1 MTCLFVF
8 LGVGKVAVD
17 LGERIVKLLFELL
30 SGFLG
35 LETVVV
41 DLLELEVVD
50 NKAGGHDMVLIDI
63 FDEGLNS
70 GLSDELLLVVTALG
84 SKEVSANSG
93 NEEMGESVAL
103 GEGRGTLL
111 PVSMVLTTIAFLP
124 ANLPR
129 VITTTRPVLKLNEG
143 RCTFCPWLWIN

>member
-8 LGVGKVAVD
+8 LRVGKVAVD

-41 DLLELEVVD
+41 DLLELEVID

-70 GLSDELLLVVTALG
+70 SLSDELLLVVTALG
-84 SKEVSANSG
+84 SKEVAANSG

-103 GEGRGTLL
+103 GEVRGTLL
-111 PVSMVLTTIAFLP
+111 PVSMVLTTIAFMP
-124 ANLPR
+124 ANLP
-129 VITTTRPVLKLNEG
+129 
-143 RCTFCPWLWIN
+143 